1 MAVRYNATINRNINQ
16 VVRNYNAKIRRL
28 EKAEEELYLPEL
40 TSVKEVKE
48 SVKNKRELDRMLKDL
63 QRYSERGME
72 KTVTFSSGVEMS
84 KYEAEKLKRNLRIA
98 KAKTTR
104 EISSFKSTPIK
115 IFGIPQ
121 STPPEYDEA
130 YLNLKSQRE
139 KLDKDINR
147 LNKRELERL
156 QSNINDILYSYDME
170 EQYKSNWL
178 DMIEKLG
185 YYGEIDPGKIEAIKE
200 RLRTISPT
208 NFTKLYRNEKSI
220 KAIQELYQDVIRN
233 KGMMDQEL
241 SSDIQDIVSNF
252 YSNIDIILK
261 DYE

>member
-1 MAVRYNATINRNINQ
+1 MAVRYNASINRNINQ

-40 TSVKEVKE
+40 TSVKEIKE
-48 SVKNKRELDRMLKDL
+48 TVKNKRELDRMLKDL

-72 KTVTFSSGVEMS
+72 QTVRFSSGVEMS
-84 KYEAEKLKRNLRIA
+84 KYSEYKLKRNLRIA
-98 KAKTTR
+98 KAKATR

-115 IFGIPQ
+115 VFGIPQ

-233 KGMMDQEL
+233 KGMIDQEL

>member
-1 MAVRYNATINRNINQ
+1 MGVRYNATINRNINQ
-16 VVRNYNAKIRRL
+16 IVRNYNAKIRRL

-40 TSVKEVKE
+40 TSVKEIKE
-48 SVKNKRELDRMLKDL
+48 TVKNKRELDRMLKDL

-84 KYEAEKLKRNLRIA
+84 KYQAEKLKRNLRVA
-98 KAKTTR
+98 KAKATR

-233 KGMMDQEL
+233 KGRLDEEL
-241 SSDIQDIVSNF
+241 STDIQDIVSNF